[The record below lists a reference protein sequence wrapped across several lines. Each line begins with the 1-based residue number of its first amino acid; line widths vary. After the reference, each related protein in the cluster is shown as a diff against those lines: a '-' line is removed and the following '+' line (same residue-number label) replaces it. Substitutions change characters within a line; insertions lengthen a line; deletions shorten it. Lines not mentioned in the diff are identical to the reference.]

1 MGRQPALERVDGPGS
16 DAPSLARGAQ
26 HLEKPLQVLRVFE
39 QRLVDAR
46 AVRPPVGGPG
56 GEQTVGVAAAVRQ
69 RRPHAT
75 ARGAAL
81 QDEGLRGVV
90 GERGSPRGHRLA
102 DTGRHVT
109 PGHESDEPPTVPG
122 TAQLDGLA
130 WHAQP
135 RLRFRADRHDANALT
150 RRCQEPL
157 QALLAAIVP
166 DPFAEEATA
175 DDEDH
180 RRLHRRRNG
189 GIRHAFSL
197 PSGTVIFNGRLRP
210 CTARGPPATMRP
222 VKPTVPEKTLA
233 HLEWHRVRERLA
245 HHCRGPL
252 AHRRALA
259 LDLAEDAGELDR
271 RLRLVAEARRF
282 LDTGRAP
289 PLGEV
294 PDVRAVAG
302 LAARG
307 GILEPEAL
315 SAVGLVL
322 EVASRC
328 SRYLDDVRAEA
339 PTLAE
344 EGDALPRRVDL
355 ARALLEA
362 VDERGQ
368 IADGASG
375 DLGHLRLRVSHLH
388 VQLKSRID
396 GLVSDPEVASMLQ
409 DDYYTIREDRY
420 VLPVRSGHKNHVPGI
435 VHGWSQTAQT
445 VFIEPQAVVE
455 ANNALRFAQADVE
468 REVQR
473 ILTRLSARVGEAA
486 DEIVRAVEHLATID
500 LALAA
505 ASLSSEMDATAP
517 LVTEA
522 AELSLRRARHPLLV
536 LEGIP
541 VVPNDLQLGG
551 GQRALVITGPNTGGK
566 TVALKTA
573 GLCVLMALS
582 GLHLPCAHDS
592 VVPRVPGLFTDIG
605 DEQSL
610 QAHLSTFSGHV
621 ANLRTILDALLPGGL
636 VLLDELVV
644 GTDPVQGSALAQAIA
659 ETLVER
665 GALAIVTT
673 HYEGLKALP
682 FTDPRFR
689 NGAMGI
695 DPEGRAPTYR
705 LRLDVPGTSSALV
718 TARRLGLDP
727 AIVDRAETLAGAQ
740 HRSLEAVVSRLERDA
755 EAARQAREA
764 SEADRRQAEKARRAA
779 EDHERMWRERLKAGL
794 AKERSAALTEA
805 RRLRDDIR
813 RLKAQLEEPEMRKDV
828 QKLAEHKSRAE
839 KIIEKVVAQEDAAR
853 AAQAGPAVE
862 AAALRPGL
870 RVYVV
875 SLGCEGVI
883 ERVPD
888 GRGKV
893 DVRAGLLAMK
903 LDVTDLR
910 LAGDKNPS
918 GKAAPPPPK
927 SPPPAARVSPGSWA
941 DVTPQ
946 APHNTVDVRGMRTHE
961 AIAVTE
967 RFLDAQVEREAT
979 VAYVIHGHG
988 TGALK
993 KELRQWLRTTGYAR
1007 DFRPGE
1013 QHQGGDGVTAVLLV

>member
-1 MGRQPALERVDGPGS
+1 
-16 DAPSLARGAQ
+16 
-26 HLEKPLQVLRVFE
+26 
-39 QRLVDAR
+39 
-46 AVRPPVGGPG
+46 
-56 GEQTVGVAAAVRQ
+56 
-69 RRPHAT
+69 
-75 ARGAAL
+75 
-81 QDEGLRGVV
+81 
-90 GERGSPRGHRLA
+90 
-102 DTGRHVT
+102 
-109 PGHESDEPPTVPG
+109 
-122 TAQLDGLA
+122 
-130 WHAQP
+130 
-135 RLRFRADRHDANALT
+135 
-150 RRCQEPL
+150 
-157 QALLAAIVP
+157 
-166 DPFAEEATA
+166 
-175 DDEDH
+175 
-180 RRLHRRRNG
+180 
-189 GIRHAFSL
+189 
-197 PSGTVIFNGRLRP
+197 
-210 CTARGPPATMRP
+210 MRP
-222 VKPTVPEKTLA
+222 VKPTVPEKTLT

-252 AHRRALA
+252 AHARALA
-259 LDLAEDAGELDR
+259 LDFAADAAELDQR
-271 RLRLVAEARRF
+271 QRLVAEARRLF
-282 LDTGRAP
+282 DGGRSP
-289 PLGEV
+289 PVGEV

-307 GILEPEAL
+307 GVLEPDAL

-322 EVASRC
+322 EMAARC
-328 SRYLDDVRAEA
+328 HRYLDDLRAEV
-339 PTLAE
+339 PTLAA
-344 EGDALPRRVDL
+344 EGDALPRRIDL
-355 ARALLEA
+355 ARSLLEA
-362 VDERGQ
+362 IDERGQ
-368 IADGASG
+368 LADGASG
-375 DLGHLRLRVSHLH
+375 ELGHLRQRVTQLH
-388 VQLKSRID
+388 VQLKARID
-396 GLVSDPEVASMLQ
+396 GLVSDPEVGAMLQ
-409 DDYYTIREDRY
+409 DEYYTIREDRY

-486 DEIVRAVEHLATID
+486 DEIVRAVEHLAVLD

-505 ASLSSEMDATAP
+505 AALSGEMDATAP
-517 LVTEA
+517 VITDDASLA
-522 AELSLRRARHPLLV
+522 LRRARHPLLV
-536 LEGIP
+536 LEGVP

-573 GLCVLMALS
+573 GLCVVMALC
-582 GLHLPCAHDS
+582 GLHIPCGFDS

-621 ANLRTILDALLPGGL
+621 ANLRAILDALLPGGL

-659 ETLVER
+659 EALVDR
-665 GALAIVTT
+665 GALAIITT

-695 DPEGRAPTYR
+695 DGDGRVPTYR

-727 AIVDRAETLAGAQ
+727 AIVDRAEGLAGAQ
-740 HRSLEAVVSRLERDA
+740 HRSLEAVLSRLERDA
-755 EAARQAREA
+755 EAARQARDA
-764 SEADRRQAEKARRAA
+764 VEADRRQTEKARRAA
-779 EDHERMWRERLKAGL
+779 EDLERMWRERLKAGL
-794 AKERSAALTEA
+794 QKERSAALTEA
-805 RRLRDDIR
+805 RRLRDEIR
-813 RLKAQLEEPEMRKDV
+813 RLKAQLEEPDV
-828 QKLAEHKSRAE
+828 RTDAKKLADQKSRAE

-853 AAQAGPAVE
+853 AAQAGPAVD
-862 AAALRPGL
+862 AAALTPGL

-875 SLGCEGVI
+875 SLGCEGVV
-883 ERVPD
+883 ERGPD

-903 LDVTDLR
+903 LDATDLR
-910 LAGDKNPS
+910 LAGDKPRNPENVGS
-918 GKAAPPPPK
+918 GGSGRPPPSRAAPVRT
-927 SPPPAARVSPGSWA
+927 AASTWA
-941 DVTPQ
+941 EVTPQ

-967 RFLDAQVEREAT
+967 RFLDAQTEKEAN

-1013 QHQGGDGVTAVLLV
+1013 PHQGGDGVTAVLLT